1 MKTGSF
7 FKLLLAI
14 ILYTGGALSDT
25 LSINPDEIIGKWH
38 TTELHPDQGNIETI
52 FIINADNTFSGTMT
66 INNVPAWQYAG
77 TWTLKG
83 NQITWVYLE
92 SNIILLQE
100 DKQDTDVI
108 LSVSDAALTYR
119 SLRRGKESTL
129 QRVK

>member
-1 MKTGSF
+1 MKICTF
-7 FKLLLAI
+7 LKLLLVI
-14 ILYTGGALSDT
+14 SLYTGAAVADPA
-25 LSINPDEIIGKWH
+25 SINPGEIVGNWH
-38 TTELHPDQGNIETI
+38 ATEHHPDQGNIETI
-52 FIINADNTFSGTMT
+52 FIINADNTFSGSMT
-66 INNVPAWQYAG
+66 INNIPAWQYAG

-108 LSVSDAALTYR
+108 LSVSDESLTYR

-129 QRVK
+129 QRAE

>member
-1 MKTGSF
+1 
-7 FKLLLAI
+7 
-14 ILYTGGALSDT
+14 
-25 LSINPDEIIGKWH
+25 
-38 TTELHPDQGNIETI
+38 
-52 FIINADNTFSGTMT
+52 MT
-66 INNVPAWQYAG
+66 INNTPAWQYAG

-108 LSVSDAALTYR
+108 LFVSNESLTYR

-129 QRVK
+129 QRAE

>member
-1 MKTGSF
+1 MKICSF
-7 FKLLLAI
+7 LKLLLVI
-14 ILYTGGALSDT
+14 TLYTGGAVADPA
-25 LSINPDEIIGKWH
+25 SINPDEIVGTWQA
-38 TTELHPDQGNIETI
+38 TELHLEQGNIETI

-66 INNVPAWQYAG
+66 INTAPVWQYAG

-108 LSVSDAALTYR
+108 LSVSDESLTYR

-129 QRVK
+129 QRAE